1 MSQGWVRLVTAVV
14 FVAATASNALGQAS
28 STASISGV
36 VTDADGGVLPG
47 ADVIVKNI
55 KTGETFTTVSSDRG
69 VFAVPALITGTY
81 SVSVSLQGFKSSQID
96 NVILNSG
103 VPVNV
108 RATLEL
114 GGVTETVTVQANSD
128 LVQTQTATVA
138 TTLDTRQIQN
148 LPLASRDASQ
158 FIAFMPGVSSPDTT
172 RNSSVN
178 GMPQSAINMTLDGVN
193 IQDNTLKS
201 TDGFFAIVGPR
212 IDAIEEI
219 TVITAAGGAEALGG
233 GSTQIRYTTRS
244 GTNQFFGSGFH
255 QYRSDSLNT
264 NTYFN
269 ERDKLPKPELLLN
282 QPGFNVGGPIRLPGF
297 DGRNRAFFFVNYE
310 ELRQPSDLPRN
321 RQQFHPDSMNGVFR
335 YSTTGGGVG
344 TVNLFELAARSG
356 QLATADPIVSKLF
369 ADIRSAMASEG
380 STRDLSDPLYQQVLE
395 ERADRVEES
404 LPDRAARLPGQR
416 PPSRHLVDEQPV
428 LRWWSRHH
436 QQPRSVLPGIP
447 GAGQPVVHAARHERI
462 AAVDA
467 RQHHGQRVPHRVR
480 RRAGRLR
487 GGAVQSRPVEWLG
500 CEPGRLLPELRE
512 FHGLHPK
519 PADPHERGAR
529 RHDVV
534 T

>member
-1 MSQGWVRLVTAVV
+1 MSQGWLRLVTAVV
-14 FVAATASNALGQAS
+14 FVAATALNAFGQAS

-36 VTDADGGVLPG
+36 VIDADGGVLPG

-69 VFAVPALITGTY
+69 VFSVPALITGTY
-81 SVSVSLQGFKSSQID
+81 SVTVSLQGFKSVLID

-244 GTNQFFGSGFH
+244 GTNQFFGSAFPPVPQRLAEH
-255 QYRSDSLNT
+255 
-264 NTYFN
+264 
-269 ERDKLPKPELLLN
+269 EHLLQRARQAAEARTAAEPAGLQRRRPDHAARLRRP
-282 QPGFNVGGPIRLPGF
+282 QPRVL
-297 DGRNRAFFFVNYE
+297 
-310 ELRQPSDLPRN
+310 LRQLRGVAAAVGPAAQPPACSI
-321 RQQFHPDSMNGVFR
+321 PDSMNGVFR
-335 YSTTGGGVG
+335 YSTAGGGVA
-344 TVNLFELAARSG
+344 TVNLFELAARNG
-356 QLATADPIVSKLF
+356 QLATPDPIVSRLF

-380 STRDLSDPLYQQVLE
+380 STPRPVRSALS
-395 ERADRVEES
+395 A
-404 LPDRAARLPGQR
+404 
-416 PPSRHLVDEQPV
+416 V
-428 LRWWSRHH
+428 LRATCRREAKNRYPTVRLDYQLSGRHRVTWSMNSQYFGGGPDTTNNREAYY
-436 QQPRSVLPGIP
+436 PGFP
-447 GAGQPVVHAARHERI
+447 VQAEPVVHAARHERM

-467 RQHHGQRVPHRVR
+467 RQ
-480 RRAGRLR
+480 
-487 GGAVQSRPVEWLG
+487 RPWSTSS
-500 CEPGRLLPELRE
+500 
-512 FHGLHPK
+512 
-519 PADPHERGAR
+519 ASATAAR
-529 RHDVV
+529 RWCLQSSSSRRSLWNGSVANQGGFYLNFAQSMGF
-534 T
+534 TTTSRTT